1 MTNNH
6 TFFHQYLQVSRMFTK
21 KLNET
26 LAQYDLYHSQ
36 WSIVY
41 FLKEYGPS
49 TLVEIGSYLN
59 VEKPT
64 VTRTV
69 NRLEKRQ
76 LIEQVLS
83 PNKREKR
90 IQLTR
95 AGEEI
100 YKICREEADHF
111 EMQVIGDLT
120 DEEKNI
126 AFKILSKLQEQLK
139 K

>member
-100 YKICREEADHF
+100 YKICRKEADHF